1 MSDASHDVLVSTVV
15 VGYENPEDVERCLH
29 SIAAVDP
36 ALLEDL
42 TLVDHSA
49 TERCRTV
56 ADRFDVQYVPSP
68 NRGFGAGANVGARLS
83 RGRFLFFLN
92 PDAELRS
99 ALTPVVAA
107 VGGRNGAWAGVALLT
122 DAGQTHADA
131 YRLWFFSV
139 QRALDRLLVRLR
151 LRKPPAGRPLQKL
164 CGGAMVVPRDVFRD
178 VGGFDEAFF
187 LYGEDAD
194 LTLRLAEQAV
204 ELVLLRDVFVEHRAG
219 SSGRRTPVPIQAH
232 QGFSAIYLVGKHK
245 GHLWAVLA
253 LAEMVVVSI
262 AGAVGWALVHREDRR
277 GGLARMARIT
287 GGARALAALWSG

>member
-1 MSDASHDVLVSTVV
+1 M
-15 VGYENPEDVERCLH
+15 VGYENPEDVERCLV

-56 ADRFDVQYVPSP
+56 ADRFDVQYVHSP
-68 NRGFGAGANVGARLS
+68 NRGFGAGANIGAQLS

-99 ALTPVVAA
+99 ALTPAVARI
-107 VGGRNGAWAGVALLT
+107 GRRNRGWAGVALLT

-131 YRLWFFSV
+131 YRLWFFSA

-151 LRKPPAGRPLQKL
+151 LRKAPASRPLRKL
-164 CGGAMVVPRDVFRD
+164 CGGAMVVPRDLFRH

-204 ELVLLRDVFVEHRAG
+204 ELVLLRNVVVEHRAG

-262 AGAVGWALVHREDRR
+262 AGAVAWALVHREDRR

-287 GGARALAALWSG
+287 GGARALVALWSG

>member
-15 VGYENPEDVERCLH
+15 VGYENPEDVERCLR

-36 ALLEDL
+36 PLLEDL

-56 ADRFDVQYVPSP
+56 ADRFDVRYVHSP
-68 NRGFGAGANVGARLS
+68 NRGFGAGANVGAQLA

-99 ALTPVVAA
+99 ALTPVVARIA
-107 VGGRNGAWAGVALLT
+107 GDSPWAGVALLT
-122 DAGQTHADA
+122 DAGHTHADA
-131 YRLWFFSV
+131 YRLWFFSA

-151 LRKPPAGRPLQKL
+151 LRRPPAARPLRKL

-204 ELVLLRDVFVEHRAG
+204 ELVLLTNVVVEHRAG
-219 SSGRRTPVPIQAH
+219 SSGRRTPIPIQAH

-262 AGAVGWALVHREDRR
+262 AGAVAWALVHREDRR
-277 GGLARMARIT
+277 GGWARMARIN
-287 GGARALAALWSG
+287 GGARALVALRSG